1 MPSFVPGGCTCMPDP
16 VGVPDT
22 QNVGPAKGL
31 ANMQY
36 MGRIKLP
43 KLEYL
48 NKPIELDHWAN
59 WFFHI
64 FMDTNKS
71 APNYGR
77 APSRL
82 ASAYAG
88 TAVYDNWVFEDPK
101 ITDPTVWN
109 RGIPT
114 SPERVGPSAGK
125 FCMDTHKTAICSAIS
140 QSTFPPAAEAA
151 GAPSNEGCAPAS
163 ASDEVRT
170 PFFPAKHKVLEAIEH
185 AKAQLQQIVV

>member
-1 MPSFVPGGCTCMPDP
+1 MIYGMPSWMPGGCTCVPDP

-22 QNVGPAKGL
+22 QALAPAVGL
-31 ANMQY
+31 AKMEY

-43 KLEYL
+43 EVEYL
-48 NKPIELDHWAN
+48 KQPMELDHWAN

-71 APNYGR
+71 VPHYGK

-88 TAVYDNWVFEDPK
+88 TAVYANWIMEDPK
-101 ITDPTVWN
+101 IKDPEVWT

-114 SPERVGPSAGK
+114 TPQKFGPAKGK
-125 FCMDTHKTAICSAIS
+125 FCMDTKKSPICSNIS
-140 QSTFPPAAEAA
+140 QATFPPAPEAA
-151 GAPSNEGCAPAS
+151 VAASQEGCGTEAV
-163 ASDEVRT
+163 DQEHVMRG
-170 PFFPAKHKVLEAIEH
+170 PFFPAAHKVMEAFE
-185 AKAQLQQIVV
+185 